1 MKGARRQS
9 GERTTTENDIAPA
22 TEQQDQTTHM
32 SLEEIIARC
41 EVIDNE
47 AAREIAQAAQRLMR
61 ANQPQIRN
69 LCPVWGVDRKDEEK
83 KERSVPVLKAELQ
96 AKLAKQRAI
105 AIVLP
110 CRRHRNNAAE
120 PTRNKEQAYSP
131 REGHRPRMLF

>member
-22 TEQQDQTTHM
+22 TEQEELTTHM

-83 KERSVPVLKAELQ
+83 KELTQGPE
-96 AKLAKQRAI
+96 I
-105 AIVLP
+105 IVFF
-110 CRRHRNNAAE
+110 
-120 PTRNKEQAYSP
+120 T
-131 REGHRPRMLF
+131 FV